1 MRVGSR
7 MPRLLLPLFLI
18 VLPEQHVEAV
28 QSLAEC
34 GNKLEGRLPKECG
47 VAAYSYSPLC
57 STDGTTSACC
67 SSNATTSNGSNAA
80 PATLNELIERTE
92 AIVSSIVA
100 AAMPEVSN
108 LCEYREG
115 CSCSLKAVSNNLG
128 DMVCVDGLGDAEG
141 CARDGRMLNLEESAV
156 RIAPETPTPYS
167 ENYNGMIC
175 ATQGLDTTFKAKFE
189 TDGDW
194 LAWQYFGSDQGMFRS
209 YPGGPRETDDYD
221 PRRRPWYTIAANG
234 PKDVVL
240 VVDTSGSMGENNR
253 LGLTKDALK
262 ALIDSLAPTD
272 RLGLV
277 EFDASAQIFTPGTS
291 SGFLEMTSAGKEQ
304 ASAAIDG
311 LRASGS
317 TNFRAGL
324 QTALEYFKR
333 ARDGGTSTYCE
344 SVIVF
349 ITDGRDTA
357 IEDGQITKREMIEEV
372 RGYYDALG
380 TDYPQPNLFTLSMGD
395 DADNAMPAMFAC
407 AFAGVWASVSDGQDP
422 LSQLA
427 SFFAFFA
434 LSLTNEDRVVWAD
447 LYEDASGAGLVTT
460 ASQAVFR
467 EAGGALMGV
476 VGVDVMLGSLKD
488 VATQEQI
495 ESAIQARSQQCMG
508 KLDDVECELQLVR
521 SQSATPS
528 ECPAPADSGGGC
540 VNVHEGMAFWA
551 PPLGEKKTRDDAEND
566 CKSKGYNGLADFAD
580 YDQLAMVASLASPDG
595 SWVALND
602 RGVEGSYFPPSSEH
616 PFDLCDLRQN
626 QAIGADT
633 RCEKLW
639 GFGEPNDYGDGEDC
653 VFVDPRGTYNNLND
667 QGCEKL
673 HHYVCGGPTC
683 DGGAVGDGGAVNS
696 ENIGGIIGGAVGGAA
711 ALGLLLIVVAVC
723 CCKKKKK
730 AAPPA
735 AAAPQMVAQG
745 SAVDAVPMGQPV
757 AYPV

>member
-1 MRVGSR
+1 
-7 MPRLLLPLFLI
+7 
-18 VLPEQHVEAV
+18 
-28 QSLAEC
+28 
-34 GNKLEGRLPKECG
+34 
-47 VAAYSYSPLC
+47 
-57 STDGTTSACC
+57 
-67 SSNATTSNGSNAA
+67 
-80 PATLNELIERTE
+80 
-92 AIVSSIVA
+92 
-100 AAMPEVSN
+100 
-108 LCEYREG
+108 
-115 CSCSLKAVSNNLG
+115 
-128 DMVCVDGLGDAEG
+128 
-141 CARDGRMLNLEESAV
+141 
-156 RIAPETPTPYS
+156 
-167 ENYNGMIC
+167 
-175 ATQGLDTTFKAKFE
+175 
-189 TDGDW
+189 
-194 LAWQYFGSDQGMFRS
+194 MFRS
-209 YPGGPRETDDYD
+209 YPGGPRAEDDYD

-407 AFAGVWASVSDGQDP
+407 AFDGVWASVSDGQDP

-508 KLDDVECELQLVR
+508 KLDGVECELQLAFHTVQFTHALLR
-521 SQSATPS
+521 ARLNSALNLLLRRHVF
-528 ECPAPADSGGGC
+528 ERAQHHVHAHHAHERAAGFAEDGLRGGGDQAGAAC
-540 VNVHEGMAFWA
+540 VLVQVGPHDAILVGEREGEEGEERGELGERVLPVGHAGPHAVEGTRKHRGHRVVRVVAHREREQVGLRVVGAEGVVVAADLFDHL
-551 PPLGEKKTRDDAEND
+551 PLGD
-566 CKSKGYNGLADFAD
+566 LPI
-580 YDQLAMVASLASPDG
+580 L
-595 SWVALND
+595 D
-602 RGVEGSYFPPSSEH
+602 RGV
-616 PFDLCDLRQN
+616 
-626 QAIGADT
+626 AT
-633 RCEKLW
+633 
-639 GFGEPNDYGDGEDC
+639 
-653 VFVDPRGTYNNLND
+653 
-667 QGCEKL
+667 
-673 HHYVCGGPTC
+673 
-683 DGGAVGDGGAVNS
+683 VGDEYDHGL
-696 ENIGGIIGGAVGGAA
+696 AVGGCAPVARPLEVLEGRLEAGTEIGRAA
-711 ALGLLLIVVAVC
+711 GTQAVDGCARLLLAGGRHLEESGGRAGREDLGRRVKLDQAEPVGRCEGVDEGLESVLGEAQPVVLPHGARGVDHQHHVLRAVGGDGVPRPPPRVVVVLRPWAARVAAEHTLVRAKVLPGEPIAVRLKLRLERGVEALGGADLPL
-723 CCKKKKK
+723 
-730 AAPPA
+730 
-735 AAAPQMVAQG
+735 
-745 SAVDAVPMGQPV
+745 
-757 AYPV
+757 